1 MKREKQ
7 MKLFLVDAVSSYRM
21 SYVVRCENEE
31 HAKDT
36 VTMEEAEEFSQHW
49 LGETISRVTEI
60 TEDDYLVL
68 FDKENDYLKE
78 WDVEKKKS
86 LITQVS
92 YVVTTEDEES
102 GIDLMSKPGNL

>member
-1 MKREKQ
+1 
-7 MKLFLVDAVSSYRM
+7 MKLFLVDAVSSYRT

-36 VTMEEAEEFSQHW
+36 VTLEEATEFSQEW
-49 LGETISRVTEI
+49 LGEQISRVTEI

-68 FDKENDYLKE
+68 FDKENDYLKN
-78 WDVEKKKS
+78 WDVDKKKS

-92 YVVTTEDEES
+92 YIVTSDDEKP
-102 GIDLMSKPGNL
+102 GMDFIAKPGNL

>member
-1 MKREKQ
+1 
-7 MKLFLVDAVSSYRM
+7 MKLFLVDAVSSYRT

-36 VTMEEAEEFSQHW
+36 VTMEQSTEFSQEW
-49 LGETISRVTEI
+49 LGEQISRVREI

-68 FDKENDYLKE
+68 FDKENDYLKN
-78 WDVEKKKS
+78 WDVDKKKS

-92 YVVTTEDEES
+92 YIVTTDGE
-102 GIDLMSKPGNL
+102 KPGTPYDPMKDGKAEI